1 MRVTAGGVL
10 FECYIC
16 MNIHSHKPSRVCD
29 IDSTSLLSR
38 YGGFGIR
45 SHDGPPKGTWEK
57 HKSVEV
63 QRCVDAQGHIVEF
76 YEKTECHKDT
86 SQLLMLETQ
95 PSSGGG

>member
-1 MRVTAGGVL
+1 MLHMHEYPQPQAFSCLR
-10 FECYIC
+10 
-16 MNIHSHKPSRVCD
+16 H
-29 IDSTSLLSR
+29 DSTSLLSR

-63 QRCVDAQGHIVEF
+63 RRCVDAQGHIVEF